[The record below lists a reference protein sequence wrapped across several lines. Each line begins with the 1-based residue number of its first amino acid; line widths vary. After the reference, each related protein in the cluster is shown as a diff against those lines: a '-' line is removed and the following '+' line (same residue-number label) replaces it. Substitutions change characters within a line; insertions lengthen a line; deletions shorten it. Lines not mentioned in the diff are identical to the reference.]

1 MVNLLSSLY
10 RDVRFSLRALRKT
23 PAFTFG
29 AVVTV
34 ALTVGSTTAIFS
46 VVYGVLLRQLPYRNV
61 EQVFWIWSDQPGR
74 DRTPF
79 NVPDFIDYRDS
90 ARTLSGFAGFFAYS
104 ANLSDEAAAE
114 RVQGIRATGN
124 LSDVMGA
131 QARIGRL
138 LQPSDERPGAE
149 HVVVLTEPF
158 WMRRFGGD
166 RAIVGRA
173 IRLNSEEYTVI
184 GVLAAGFAMPV
195 RDVEFV
201 LPFAADQDPRRGAR
215 NSVNFI
221 HGVGR
226 LGEQVSLPQAASEL
240 TTIARRLQ
248 GQFPVENA
256 RKRGVRMVGL
266 IDGIVGPLRT
276 ALLTVFAA
284 VGAVS
289 LIACANLANL
299 MLTRASSR
307 QKDLAVQLALGS
319 SRVHV
324 VRQVLVEALLV
335 GLSGGLLGVLIAR
348 WGVAVLMALAPT
360 ELPRSGEVRVDVAAL
375 MFSLVVS
382 SLMGV
387 LVGAIPALASANVDV
402 RDALQG
408 SSRGTTGGG
417 RLRFGGR
424 GRASAGQGQDIRG
437 LLVSSEVALAVVL
450 LMVMTMLAKSFAN
463 VQAVAPGFD
472 STRVLSARLTLPAK
486 RFNNRDAIVTFQ
498 RALARQLSSL
508 PTVTNTGAITLLPLS
523 GLSSRVPFT
532 VEGRAVE
539 RERVP
544 VAQFRTVSSGY
555 FEAARIPLKRG
566 RTFSERDT
574 DRTRAVAV
582 VNEELASR
590 WLDGLEPIGAR
601 LLVDDN
607 DGPPRPVEIIGV
619 VGNVQ
624 QVALDGE
631 PTWDLYLTYPQIHLD
646 NVGAAAANMFW
657 IVRTTG
663 DPMNLATSLA
673 REVRR
678 MDPEVVA
685 SQIRPIDHYLA
696 DAVAPR
702 RFSLS
707 LMAAFALAALA
718 LAITGIYAV
727 VMYSAS
733 QRARE
738 IGIRVALGAS
748 RSNIARL
755 VMGHGIR
762 FVLIGLVV
770 GIAMAVGVTRLLS
783 TMLFGLAATDAVTF
797 AQVAGVVASVSVL
810 ACAVPTAR
818 VGRLVVSVLKA
829 E

>member
-1 MVNLLSSLY
+1 MRS
-10 RDVRFSLRALRKT
+10 RA
-23 PAFTFG
+23 AAG
-29 AVVTV
+29 V
-34 ALTVGSTTAIFS
+34 TTA
-46 VVYGVLLRQLPYRNV
+46 GGP
-61 EQVFWIWSDQPGR
+61 
-74 DRTPF
+74 
-79 NVPDFIDYRDS
+79 S
-90 ARTLSGFAGFFAYS
+90 AFA
-104 ANLSDEAAAE
+104 
-114 RVQGIRATGN
+114 V
-124 LSDVMGA
+124 
-131 QARIGRL
+131 
-138 LQPSDERPGAE
+138 
-149 HVVVLTEPF
+149 
-158 WMRRFGGD
+158 
-166 RAIVGRA
+166 
-173 IRLNSEEYTVI
+173 
-184 GVLAAGFAMPV
+184 
-195 RDVEFV
+195 
-201 LPFAADQDPRRGAR
+201 
-215 NSVNFI
+215 
-221 HGVGR
+221 
-226 LGEQVSLPQAASEL
+226 
-240 TTIARRLQ
+240 
-248 GQFPVENA
+248 
-256 RKRGVRMVGL
+256 
-266 IDGIVGPLRT
+266 
-276 ALLTVFAA
+276 
-284 VGAVS
+284 
-289 LIACANLANL
+289 
-299 MLTRASSR
+299 
-307 QKDLAVQLALGS
+307 
-319 SRVHV
+319 
-324 VRQVLVEALLV
+324 
-335 GLSGGLLGVLIAR
+335 
-348 WGVAVLMALAPT
+348 
-360 ELPRSGEVRVDVAAL
+360 
-375 MFSLVVS
+375 
-382 SLMGV
+382 
-387 LVGAIPALASANVDV
+387 
-402 RDALQG
+402 
-408 SSRGTTGGG
+408 
-417 RLRFGGR
+417 
-424 GRASAGQGQDIRG
+424 

-450 LMVMTMLAKSFAN
+450 LIVMTMLAKSFAN

-498 RALARQLSSL
+498 RALAQQLSSL
-508 PTVTNTGAITLLPLS
+508 PTVTNTGAISLLPLS
-523 GLSSRVPFT
+523 GLLSRVPFT
-532 VEGRAVE
+532 VEGRAIE

-544 VAQFRTVSSGY
+544 LAQFRTVSSGY

-582 VNEELASR
+582 VNEALASQ

-678 MDPEVVA
+678 IDPEVVA
-685 SQIRPIDHYLA
+685 AQIRPMDHYLS

-727 VMYSAS
+727 VMYSVS

-748 RSNIARL
+748 RSNIVRL

-762 FVLIGLVV
+762 FVLIGLAL

-797 AQVAGVVASVSVL
+797 GQVAVVVAAVSVL
-810 ACAVPTAR
+810 ACAVPAAR